1 MMDHLGSD
9 NMSTINN
16 QSHQMGQAVAQGMS
30 QGMQQNQSQVTQA
43 AAAIA
48 QSAVSTVRSQ
58 LGIAS
63 PSKVFFEIGG
73 DAVKGFSHGLR
84 TGVGVVAEN
93 SRSLSEIAS
102 MQMAEGM
109 KTGEVNQG
117 YSIGLNRWLDGL
129 KVQPN
134 FMPFSDWKFDETM
147 VGGFGTAVQAASD
160 GTKAIASSSGLMVG
174 DMWARSIVDG
184 SDNVL
189 QTSLFSALTTP
200 AVGSALAMSQLGSA
214 GLLGPAGSG
223 AEYYNVASGNP
234 GMVSMGGAAS
244 QPIQITNHI
253 MLDGHI
259 VDSKISTAIDTNNDN
274 LVHSILSQR
283 G

>member
-1 MMDHLGSD
+1 
-9 NMSTINN
+9 MSTINN

-63 PSKVFFEIGG
+63 PSKVFYEIGG
-73 DAVKGFSHGLR
+73 DAVKGFSHGLK

-93 SRSLSEIAS
+93 GQSLGAIAS
-102 MQMAEGM
+102 MQLQQGLS
-109 KTGEVNQG
+109 TGAVNQG
-117 YSIGLNRWLDGL
+117 YSIGLNKWLDGL

-134 FMPFSDWKFDETM
+134 FIPFSDWQFDENM
-147 VGGFGTAVQAASD
+147 VGGFGASVKAGAD

-174 DMWARSIVDG
+174 DMWARSIVTG
-184 SDNVL
+184 SDSVL
-189 QTSLFSALTTP
+189 QSSLFSALTTP
-200 AVGSALAMSQLGSA
+200 AVGSALAMSKLGA
-214 GLLGPAGSG
+214 LGDLGPAGSG

-234 GMVSMGGAAS
+234 GMVAMGGAAS

-259 VDSKISTAIDTNNDN
+259 VDSKITTAIDTNNDS
-274 LVHSILSQR
+274 LVNSIMAQR